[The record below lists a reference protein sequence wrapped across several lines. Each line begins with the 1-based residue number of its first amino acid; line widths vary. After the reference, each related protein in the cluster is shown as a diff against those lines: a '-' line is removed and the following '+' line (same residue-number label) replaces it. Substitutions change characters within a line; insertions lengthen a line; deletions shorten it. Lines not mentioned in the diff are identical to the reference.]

1 MYVYVAAELWMEED
15 DDGGEEDGENALA
28 AKQELI
34 QSYNVLGPM
43 VGQAKEIAGEL
54 KETAIT
60 EVPRSIS

>member
-1 MYVYVAAELWMEED
+1 MEED
-15 DDGGEEDGENALA
+15 DDGGEEDGEDALA

-34 QSYNVLGPM
+34 QSYNVLGPI
-43 VGQAKEIAGEL
+43 VEQAKEIAGEL